1 MRGRLIIVGGVA
13 AAIGGLALTAA
24 LVGQNSELPVDAM
37 AGAVGSQ
44 VEPALKHDW
53 ELLGGRHW
61 RIRSPMGE
69 DPGVTDAR
77 EGNRGICPVGMIEIQ
92 GDMKVDPSKTAHYDG
107 NSVEE
112 LQKTTCTR
120 WINRDYPERCL
131 QFDRD
136 KWLKASEKLA
146 TKPMHFCMDRYEYPN
161 RKGEYPTI
169 YVNFHEATALCEQ
182 QGKRLCDE
190 HEWTFA
196 CEGDEAT
203 PYPVGYYR
211 DPDACVQ
218 DRMWKP
224 FNENAMHPRDGD
236 AAKAEMDRLWQGVA
250 SGERDTCKSSFGVYD
265 MTGNVDEWTTSVRTG
280 ERPSILK
287 GGYWGPVRTRC
298 RPSTRSHDENH
309 AFYQQGFRCCADA
322 DGSAPPA
329 SGRAGSAAAPAGG
342 PAKAPVPAPV
352 R

>member
-1 MRGRLIIVGGVA
+1 VRGRLTIVGGVA
-13 AAIGGLALTAA
+13 AGIGGLALIAA
-24 LVGQNSELPVDAM
+24 LVGRTNELPLDAM
-37 AGAVGSQ
+37 TGAVGQ
-44 VEPALKHDW
+44 KVEPALKHDW
-53 ELLGGRHW
+53 QLLGGRHW

-69 DPGVTDAR
+69 DPSVTDAR
-77 EGNRGICPVGMIEIQ
+77 AGNRGVCAEGMVEVE
-92 GDMKVDPSKTAHYDG
+92 GKMMVDPSKTAAYDG

-112 LQKTTCTR
+112 LQKTTCSR

-136 KWLKASEKLA
+136 KWLKASEKLD
-146 TKPMHFCMDRYEYPN
+146 TQPMHFCIDRFEHPN

-169 YVNFHEATALCEQ
+169 YVSFHEAAALCED
-182 QGKRLCDE
+182 QGKRLCTE

-203 PYPVGYYR
+203 PYPVGYHR

-236 AAKAEMDRLWQGVA
+236 GAKAEMDRLWQGVA
-250 SGERDTCKSSFGVYD
+250 SGARDQCVSASGVHD
-265 MTGNVDEWTTSVRTG
+265 MTGNVDEWTTSVRPG

-309 AFYQQGFRCCADA
+309 AFYQQGFRCCSDA
-322 DGSAPPA
+322 DGSAA
-329 SGRAGSAAAPAGG
+329 QQKTGLEGAPAGG
-342 PAKAPVPAPV
+342 PAAAPLPAPV